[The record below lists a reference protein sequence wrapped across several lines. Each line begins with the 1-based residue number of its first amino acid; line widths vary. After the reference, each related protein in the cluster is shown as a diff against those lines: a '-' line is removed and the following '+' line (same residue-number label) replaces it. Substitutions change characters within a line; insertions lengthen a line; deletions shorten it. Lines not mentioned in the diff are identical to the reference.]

1 MITALRTEVCNRL
14 EKITCK
20 DYFENHIDQVDD
32 DKTLL
37 ALPVGVP
44 LVAQL
49 QVWFSEAVGK

>member
-1 MITALRTEVCNRL
+1 MKCDRL
-14 EKITCK
+14 YKITCE

-37 ALPVGVP
+37 ALAVRVS

-49 QVWFSEAVGK
+49 QVWFSEAVGKRW